1 MSTISIPSTKP
12 ALSPEDLLSS
22 LLASFAKQPPAA
34 RKPAPKKAPPAPLP
48 LDKAFAKAKTG
59 YTTWKATSR
68 LILLEEQVCLACGSR
83 HTSVKNELFVLEN
96 NTSHSVWSRPEG
108 YGIEEPDHLPIT
120 SQLLPER
127 TVSRCATCISP
138 SVELALD
145 LLFNSPHQLCLDL

>member
-1 MSTISIPSTKP
+1 MSVIPISP
-12 ALSPEDLLSS
+12 ASPTSSPEDLLAS
-22 LLASFAKQPPAA
+22 LLSSFGKSAPKQPIPKKP
-34 RKPAPKKAPPAPLP
+34 KPAPAPLP

-68 LILLEEQVCLACGSR
+68 LILLEEQICLACGSH
-83 HTSVKNELFVLEN
+83 HTAVKNELFVLEN

-138 SVELALD
+138 TVELALD
-145 LLFNSPHQLCLDL
+145 LLFNSPQQLCLDL